1 MNIIS
6 KIQDI
11 NRKVAF
17 LEKKNKKLKNN
28 ANELAFE
35 SEKKGNLIILRK
47 SNDLKRA
54 AIENNCWKSFNL
66 LKNAFIFKRKFC
78 VFSKYEQSEN
88 VYRGLLL
95 IAIPLGNVISFAIVL
110 LCSYSKMVDYILLF
124 YVIGYSIWRM
134 DTHSLKSALQRLYQI
149 VDCPESQCLSQQNFS
164 RNI

>member
-47 SNDLKRA
+47 KDLKRA
-54 AIENNCWKSFNL
+54 DRKQMWSRWTKNNNNKNIDGTKRTIVVKASLSSSWLCCIL
-66 LKNAFIFKRKFC
+66 LK
-78 VFSKYEQSEN
+78 
-88 VYRGLLL
+88 
-95 IAIPLGNVISFAIVL
+95 
-110 LCSYSKMVDYILLF
+110 LF
-124 YVIGYSIWRM
+124 FY
-134 DTHSLKSALQRLYQI
+134 
-149 VDCPESQCLSQQNFS
+149 
-164 RNI
+164 

>member
-17 LEKKNKKLKNN
+17 LEKKKNKKLKNN

-54 AIENNCWKSFNL
+54 AIENKCDL
-66 LKNAFIFKRKFC
+66 VELKTTTTRTLM
-78 VFSKYEQSEN
+78 E
-88 VYRGLLL
+88 
-95 IAIPLGNVISFAIVL
+95 
-110 LCSYSKMVDYILLF
+110 
-124 YVIGYSIWRM
+124 
-134 DTHSLKSALQRLYQI
+134 LKERL
-149 VDCPESQCLSQQNFS
+149 
-164 RNI
+164 